1 MDHNKSIGK
10 QRRRRTFRVRK
21 RLRGTAE
28 RPRLC
33 VTRSH
38 RNIEAQLIDDIA
50 GKTLASASTGDKDL
64 TKKIKYGGN
73 AVAAEMVGK
82 TIAERAVKV
91 GVSEVCFDRGGS
103 KYHGR
108 VAALASAAREAGL
121 KF

>member
-50 GKTLASASTGDKDL
+50 GKTLASASTCDKDL

-73 AVAAEMVGK
+73 AGAAEMVGK

>member
-1 MDHNKSIGK
+1 
-10 QRRRRTFRVRK
+10 
-21 RLRGTAE
+21 
-28 RPRLC
+28 
-33 VTRSH
+33 
-38 RNIEAQLIDDIA
+38 
-50 GKTLASASTGDKDL
+50 
-64 TKKIKYGGN
+64 
-73 AVAAEMVGK
+73 MVGK

>member
-1 MDHNKSIGK
+1 MDHSKALGK

-21 RLRGTAE
+21 RLSGTAD

-38 RNIEAQLIDDIA
+38 RNILAQVIDDIA
-50 GKTLASASTGDKDL
+50 GKTLVSASTGDKQL
-64 TKKIKYGGN
+64 AKKIKYGGN
-73 AVAAEMVGK
+73 AGAAEVIGK
-82 TIAERAVKV
+82 TIAERAAKA

-108 VAALASAAREAGL
+108 VAALANAAREAGL

>member
-1 MDHNKSIGK
+1 MEHSKAIGK
-10 QRRRRTFRVRK
+10 QRRRRTFRIRK
-21 RLRGTAE
+21 RLRGTAD

-38 RNIEAQLIDDIA
+38 RNIVAQVIDDTA
-50 GKTLASASTGDKDL
+50 GTTLASASTGDKNL
-64 TKKIKYGGN
+64 SKKIKFGGN
-73 AVAAEMVGK
+73 AGAAEVIGK

-108 VAALASAAREAGL
+108 VAALANAAREAGL